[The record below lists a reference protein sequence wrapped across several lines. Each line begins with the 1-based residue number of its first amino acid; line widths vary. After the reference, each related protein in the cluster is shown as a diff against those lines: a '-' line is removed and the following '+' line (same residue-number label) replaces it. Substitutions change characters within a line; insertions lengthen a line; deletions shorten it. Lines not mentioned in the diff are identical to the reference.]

1 MTTPQ
6 TSFSDGLI
14 GFLVGQELS
23 EAIIGD
29 LQEQARATSAPH
41 WALTL
46 GVFRSL
52 PGLVRIGFGNI
63 SAQRFRIEFGWLAVL
78 LSVAWA
84 WELQVSQVFA
94 WPIASNLTAVSPFSV
109 VFTCKLAYL
118 ALSSLGLIILKG
130 SWRLLN
136 RSRQVSWRLRT
147 QRFGATCLAGLLP
160 ILYLLSFPGPYD
172 GHPAFRYIQLILV
185 GVIGIAVLV
194 LSRSNTSETGHYARS

>member
-1 MTTPQ
+1 MTPSRTPL
-6 TSFSDGLI
+6 SDGLI
-14 GFLVGQELS
+14 YFLVGPDLS
-23 EAIIGD
+23 DAIIGD

-52 PGLVRIGFGNI
+52 PGLVWIGFGNI
-63 SAQRFRIEFGWLAVL
+63 SAQRFRIEFGWLAAL

-84 WELQVSQVFA
+84 WELQISQVFA

-118 ALSSLGLIILKG
+118 ALFSLGLFILMG

-147 QRFGATCLAGLLP
+147 QRFGATCLAGLVP
-160 ILYLLSFPGPYD
+160 ILYLLSFPGPHD
-172 GHPAFRYIQLILV
+172 GHPAFRYIQLLLV
-185 GVIGIAVLV
+185 GVIGVAVLV
-194 LSRSNTSETGHYARS
+194 LSRRNASEMGHYARS